1 MVGTAAVMTEIR
13 GRVAERIETLSCP
26 DPFDNRATCAT
37 MVRVLQTL
45 SLWAVNDRTVA
56 GTLADHPDCHLM
68 SHLLGEAL
76 DCQLDLGPAGEVEQF
91 GRQGVIRW

>member
-1 MVGTAAVMTEIR
+1 
-13 GRVAERIETLSCP
+13 
-26 DPFDNRATCAT
+26 
-37 MVRVLQTL
+37 
-45 SLWAVNDRTVA
+45 LWAVNDRTVA
-56 GTLADHPDCHLM
+56 GTLADHPDCHMM